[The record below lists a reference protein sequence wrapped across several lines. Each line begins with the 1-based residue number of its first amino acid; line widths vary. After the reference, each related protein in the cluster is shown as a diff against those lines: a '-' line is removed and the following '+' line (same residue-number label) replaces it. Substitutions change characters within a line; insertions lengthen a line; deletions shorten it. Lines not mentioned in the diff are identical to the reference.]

1 MRIALTRKQRKKGS
15 GRKLS
20 QYDYVA
26 GTAGAQVRGDP
37 LRTSG
42 NPIQSGIKEPP
53 PFNREALQP
62 ELLLARLES
71 VRQHSHFV
79 TKILEYTMA
88 VCESRLPPSP
98 G

>member
-26 GTAGAQVRGDP
+26 GPAGAQVRGDP

-62 ELLLARLES
+62 ELIAGTLGVRAAAQSFCDKNVRIYNGS
-71 VRQHSHFV
+71 V
-79 TKILEYTMA
+79 
-88 VCESRLPPSP
+88 
-98 G
+98 